1 MNAPRKAFTALQRLK
16 IFEAAKGV
24 CHICEQKIQVGEA
37 WDVEHKRPLSMGGT
51 NDPANVAPAHL
62 KCHSA
67 KSGKETTDRAKCDR
81 IRAKHIGAHKPSGF
95 RKLPG
100 FKHNWRTG
108 RMEKTT

>member
-51 NDPANVAPAHL
+51 NDPANLAPAHED
-62 KCHSA
+62 CHDGKSA
-67 KSGKETTDRAKCDR
+67 KETTDRAKCDR
-81 IRAKHIGAHKPSGF
+81 MRAKHLGARKASGF
-95 RKLPG
+95 KKPPPG
-100 FKHNWRTG
+100 YNPWTRRIET
-108 RMEKTT
+108 